1 MILIQ
6 NWWWIFMMLL
16 AAWTFSKSFPK
27 CVVVRGVRDPVRTS
41 RRLSVPWLVATAV
54 IVAIILYGLG
64 AQMNAAMPIG

>member
-6 NWWWIFMMLL
+6 NWWWLFMMLL

-27 CVVVRGVRDPVRTS
+27 CVVVRGLREPVRNS
-41 RRLSVPWLVATAV
+41 RRLSVPWLILTITIICAT
-54 IVAIILYGLG
+54 LYGLG